1 MLTLKKE
8 DGPADLAGVTKM
20 GVGVS
25 WDASSGASGGVF
37 GKLKKAKGVDLDL
50 IAIVMVGDQ
59 PVRLAGL
66 DSLDPLQN
74 GAIVHTGD
82 NQTGK
87 GAGDDELVEVD
98 FAKTNGTPATSVVFL
113 AAAFKKGTDFSKA
126 RNVSFKVYDSSGG
139 GTEQVADIWPSLL
152 GNHNVNA
159 VAKATKG
166 ADGNW
171 QLQVLN
177 EPGTIRQGDEQSLL
191 RFAIGK

>member
-1 MLTLKKE
+1 MLTLRKE

-25 WDASSGASGGVF
+25 WDASSGSAGGVL

-50 IAIVMVGDQ
+50 IAVLMSGDQ

-74 GAIVHTGD
+74 GSVVHTGD

-87 GAGDDELVEVD
+87 GSGDDELVEID
-98 FAKTNGTPATSVVFL
+98 FGKVSGTPVTSVVFI

-126 RNVSFKVYDSSGG
+126 RNVSFKVYDASGG
-139 GTEQVADIWPSLL
+139 SSSQVADIWPSLL
-152 GNHNVNA
+152 GNHNANA
-159 VAKATKG
+159 VAKATKNG
-166 ADGNW
+166 DTW
-171 QLQVLN
+171 QLEVLN
-177 EPGTIRQGDEQSLL
+177 APGTIRQGDEQALL